1 MNTITGF
8 IGIALFLA
16 FIGGLA
22 ESIGALPFIIIVIAI
37 SALAIYDY
45 YESVRDERRKSV
57 RQANVDARENAQS

>member
-57 RQANVDARENAQS
+57 RQANVDAREKAQS